1 MRRETSPLSQ
11 QHRFRGALTPCGRAW
26 PPWAALSAAAGISS
40 GTFQI
45 LKAEELGP
53 GAPHSLPQPRCPQPL
68 PLPPGSSASDPTA
81 GKQRAGT
88 VRGRLRPSPQFP
100 LLPRGFP
107 PCPPA
112 SPSGVS
118 FSLEAA
124 GRDGL
129 WAGWSRGR
137 KPLCSCRCERECA
150 EDRDGRTGAGAPAR
164 PAERGGASAAV
175 AWICRRL
182 CAISSG
188 PRPAGW
194 VGGWGLHAR
203 HSPLNR

>member
-26 PPWAALSAAAGISS
+26 PPWAALSAAAGISP

-68 PLPPGSSASDPTA
+68 PLPPSSSASDATA

-88 VRGRLRPSPQFP
+88 VRGRLHPSPQFP
-100 LLPRGFP
+100 LREGFL

-137 KPLCSCRCERECA
+137 KPLCSCRCERACA
-150 EDRDGRTGAGAPAR
+150 EGRAGRTGAGLNGVEPPR
-164 PAERGGASAAV
+164 LWPGS

-188 PRPAGW
+188 QRPAGW